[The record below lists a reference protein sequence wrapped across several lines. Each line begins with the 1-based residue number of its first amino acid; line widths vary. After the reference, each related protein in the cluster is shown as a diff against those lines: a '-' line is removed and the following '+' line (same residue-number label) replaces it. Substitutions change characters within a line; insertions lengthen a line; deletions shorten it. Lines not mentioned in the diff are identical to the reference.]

1 MHDLI
6 KLRIHSETVTI
17 SVPKCN
23 TFAELRERSKRINK
37 YKRFLTKIFNKMAK
51 TIELLPNKIRIKYL
65 VKEKKYYL
73 FYGSQQCMIDSEYQ
87 NGFNS
92 FEDAKQKGLNLEV
105 NGYYTKTIK

>member
-1 MHDLI
+1 MKI
-6 KLRIHSETVTI
+6 KTYKVEFYQDENNNLHCE
-17 SVPKCN
+17 
-23 TFAELRERSKRINK
+23 RENDG
-37 YKRFLTKIFNKMAK
+37 LTKIFNKMAK